1 MFFTDGSDRRVVISK
16 NIQHPFSVAV
26 AGDFIYY
33 SDLTLRNVQ
42 QAHKLNGEV
51 QSILFEDNLM
61 DILLL
66 QQNRTV
72 TRQEFALTNS
82 CHKTKCSHLCLL
94 SPQPPGFKCAC
105 PTGINLLDN
114 GFTCARDMAKYLIFT
129 TRKAIRRISLQSE
142 HHFDVNIAIHWQMEN
157 AYVLDVHSSTNMVFW
172 SDVAEKAILRAN
184 MLTGQVE
191 PVVKHGILTSNGLAV
206 DEQNHKIY
214 WTDADRK

>member
-1 MFFTDGSDRRVVISK
+1 M

-26 AGDFIYY
+26 AGDFIYW
-33 SDLTLRNVQ
+33 SDLTQKNVQ

-51 QSILFEDNLM
+51 QSILFEDTDNLM

-72 TRQEFALTNS
+72 TRQEFVLSNS
-82 CHKTKCSHLCLL
+82 CQKAKCSHLCLL
-94 SPQPPGFKCAC
+94 SPQPPGYKCAC
-105 PTGINLLDN
+105 PTGISLLDN
-114 GFTCARDMAKYLIFT
+114 GYTCAENMGKYLIFT
-129 TRKAIRRISLQSE
+129 TRKAIRRISLESE
-142 HHFDVNIAIHWQMEN
+142 HHFDVNIAIHWDTRP
-157 AYVLDVHSSTNMVFW
+157 YVLDVHSSSNMVFW

-191 PVVKHGILTSNGLAV
+191 PVIRHGILTTNGIAV
-206 DEQNHKIY
+206 CDVSGKLY